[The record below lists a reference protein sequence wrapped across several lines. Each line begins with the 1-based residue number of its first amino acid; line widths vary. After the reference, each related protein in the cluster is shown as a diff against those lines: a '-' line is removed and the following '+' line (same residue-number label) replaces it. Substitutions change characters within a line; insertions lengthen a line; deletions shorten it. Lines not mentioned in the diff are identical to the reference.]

1 MPSAVMILLY
11 GFACFG
17 AFVAFIVALAWV
29 FCRDAPIGYA
39 RPIGYGYPIVA
50 TGWNHASDHGLEPH
64 GGNLY
69 RRHVHRA
76 YTGQLWQCAHGWT
89 CGNDGVVHWEPPVLK
104 HPRWM
109 ICKWCALNDP
119 IAYIRWRFNKEA
131 LS

>member
-17 AFVAFIVALAWV
+17 AFVALILALAWV

-39 RPIGYGYPIVA
+39 SPIGYGWPVVSRQWEP
-50 TGWNHASDHGLEPH
+50 GFNQGLEPH
-64 GGNLY
+64 GGNIY

-76 YTGQLWQCAHGWT
+76 YTGQRWQCEHGWGG
-89 CGNDGVVHWEPPVLK
+89 GNDDFTLSEPPVLK
-104 HPRWM
+104 YPRWM

-119 IAYIRWRFNKEA
+119 VAYIRWRFNKEA